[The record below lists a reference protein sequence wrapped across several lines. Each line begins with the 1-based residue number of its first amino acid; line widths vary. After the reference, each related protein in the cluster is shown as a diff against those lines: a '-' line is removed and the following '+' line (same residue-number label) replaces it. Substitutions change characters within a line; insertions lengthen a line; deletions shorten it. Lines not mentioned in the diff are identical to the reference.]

1 MTNSRGPWWCVDNK
15 ASLLKTLSTTMICE
29 LCLTEYRLR
38 RFSTDNTLNGH
49 KRGKTLG
56 LSNRQ
61 TLIQAIGYIDDEIT
75 ETSKRGWWGM
85 PEGSSREAATTPGPE
100 GPGRRWH
107 CWEEHTT
114 TIRRKRG
121 EANKPPGT
129 CFHAEEV
136 TSFLDKHTLPQW
148 CLPEPYL
155 LSPHTQENQSTC
167 MFKTHI

>member
-107 CWEEHTT
+107 CWEEHPGA
-114 TIRRKRG
+114 RRWCHKG
-121 EANKPPGT
+121 DVAA
-129 CFHAEEV
+129 AE
-136 TSFLDKHTLPQW
+136 TLPKAGK
-148 CLPEPYL
+148 LMHYL
-155 LSPHTQENQSTC
+155 LSSSHPFTE
-167 MFKTHI
+167 